1 MVIAFYDYSY
11 HVWAKLDIKGGLYC
25 MQNFL
30 CGYKLFLKE
39 NWIFLY
45 NLLCCFELYD
55 TSSPFF
61 LSRLLWNMSSQKDT
75 PMNALNF
82 SPTSL
87 EGNSPT
93 WTMRSRYRRQ
103 ACVLKRL
110 SLCRKGISTV
120 AWVLPAFLPS
130 PLLFACDTNS
140 LNMQLRVIG
149 SQRWNQAGSRL
160 ALLSLLPFSCSSDQM
175 RVFRVLFSSSAWA
188 LWRALRRTSFPC
200 FHGIK

>member
-1 MVIAFYDYSY
+1 
-11 HVWAKLDIKGGLYC
+11 
-25 MQNFL
+25 MQNCNIPFV
-30 CGYKLFLKE
+30 CDYKLPFLKE
-39 NWIFLY
+39 NGIFFY
-45 NLLCCFELYD
+45 ILLCCFELYD
-55 TSSPFF
+55 TSLPFF

-130 PLLFACDTNS
+130 PLCLGHQLIKYAVEGHRIAVLKSGRQLAGPS
-140 LNMQLRVIG
+140 L
-149 SQRWNQAGSRL
+149 SS
-160 ALLSLLPFSCSSDQM
+160 SLL
-175 RVFRVLFSSSAWA
+175 L
-188 LWRALRRTSFPC
+188 L
-200 FHGIK
+200 

>member
-1 MVIAFYDYSY
+1 
-11 HVWAKLDIKGGLYC
+11 
-25 MQNFL
+25 MQNFQISFD
-30 CGYKLFLKE
+30 CDYKLPFLKE
-39 NWIFLY
+39 NRIFLY
-45 NLLCCFELYD
+45 ILLCYFELYD
-55 TSSPFF
+55 TSLPFF
-61 LSRLLWNMSSQKDT
+61 LSRLWWNMSSQKDT

-130 PLLFACDTNS
+130 PLCLGHQFI
-140 LNMQLRVIG
+140 NMQLRVIG
-149 SQRWNQAGSRL
+149 LQCWNQAGSWL
-160 ALLSLLPFSCSSDQM
+160 ALLCLLPFSCSSDQTSVQ
-175 RVFRVLFSSSAWA
+175 RFIFFLSLGPAESIGKNILPLFSWNKVKRWSVYPVCWSLEW
-188 LWRALRRTSFPC
+188 P
-200 FHGIK
+200 